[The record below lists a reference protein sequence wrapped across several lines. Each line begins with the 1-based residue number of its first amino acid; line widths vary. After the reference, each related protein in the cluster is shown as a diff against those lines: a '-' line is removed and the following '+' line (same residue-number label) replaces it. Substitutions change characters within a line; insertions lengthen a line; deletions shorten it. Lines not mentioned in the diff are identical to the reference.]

1 MIRAAIV
8 GLGRWGQTLVN
19 SVQGKSEKLRFTHAV
34 SRDPVR
40 VRDFTAEHALETIGA
55 LDAVLEH
62 SAIDAVVLATPHSLH
77 LEQILAS
84 ARAGKAVFGE
94 KPLTLT
100 KADAL
105 RAVEACRNRHRQTL
119 LPGDRGAGA

>member
-19 SVQGKSEKLRFTHAV
+19 SVQGESEKLRFTHAV

-40 VRDFTAEHALETIGA
+40 VRDFTAEHGLETVGA
-55 LDAVLEH
+55 LAAVVQQ
-62 SAIDAVVLATPHSLH
+62 SAIYAVVLSRLHALH
-77 LEQILAS
+77 LEQIS
-84 ARAGKAVFGE
+84 PSVRAGQAVFSQ
-94 KPLTLT
+94 KPPTFT

-105 RAVEACRNRHRQTL
+105 RATVA
-119 LPGDRGAGA
+119 

>member
-34 SRDPVR
+34 SRDHGR
-40 VRDFTAEHALETIGA
+40 VRDFTAEHGLETVGA
-55 LDAVLEH
+55 LAAVLEH

-84 ARAGKAVFGE
+84 ARAGKAVFCE
-94 KPLTLT
+94 KPRSEERRVG
-100 KADAL
+100 KESSI
-105 RAVEACRNRHRQTL
+105 RWSQHRS
-119 LPGDRGAGA
+119 